1 MILFASSGLGDPG
14 LPKARKHPDT
24 GHVSS
29 GTVSVAFRRRGRGQ
43 DFRCGRARTRIDGMR
58 RYPDL
63 TALETAGMKW
73 ISPALSRCYAGY
85 DRLLCF

>member
-1 MILFASSGLGDPG
+1 MALFASGGSGDPG

-24 GHVSS
+24 GLVSS
-29 GTVSVAFRRRGRGQ
+29 GTVSVAFRQKGRGQ
-43 DFRCGRARTRIDGMR
+43 DFRCGSAPTRINGMR
-58 RYPDL
+58 RYPNL
-63 TALETAGMKW
+63 TALETTGMKW